1 MFCCK
6 AVYTFGILLYNRK
19 KPPLWQGEVAA
30 LTDGEVVNFNI
41 MDIKQILR
49 DMGFRFNKQFGQN
62 FLTDETLLNN
72 ICRDAGID
80 GGTVLEIGAGAGTLT
95 RVLSQNADKV
105 VAFEI
110 DRNLEKVLAV
120 TLADCKNVQ
129 LVLGDVMKYA
139 MPEIESKMGGSYRVV
154 ANIPY
159 YLTSPLIMRFVE
171 EAKNVTSLT
180 LTVQKEV
187 AERLAASPS
196 NKEYGAITVGVQAVA
211 DVEIKRI
218 LPRELFYPQPNVDS
232 AVVHVAFN
240 RNKFDISNAA
250 LFRKTVRVSFAMRR
264 KTLVNNLA
272 VGFGVSKADA
282 EQMLAECD
290 LAPNCR
296 GEELS
301 VGQFVQ
307 LYKTIE
313 KRL

>member
-1 MFCCK
+1 
-6 AVYTFGILLYNRK
+6 
-19 KPPLWQGEVAA
+19 
-30 LTDGEVVNFNI
+30 
-41 MDIKQILR
+41 MDIKQLLR

-62 FLTDETLLNN
+62 FLTDENLLNN
-72 ICRDAGID
+72 ICNDAEVN
-80 GGTVLEIGAGAGTLT
+80 GGTVVEIGAGAGTLT
-95 RVLSQNADKV
+95 RVLSKNAEKV

-120 TLADCKNVQ
+120 TLSDCPNVK
-129 LVLGDVMKYA
+129 LVMGDVMKYA
-139 MPEIESKMGGSYRVV
+139 MTDIEALAGGNYSVV

-171 EAKNVTSLT
+171 EAVNVTSLT

-187 AERLAASPS
+187 AERLAAKPS
-196 NKEYGAITVGVQAVA
+196 SKDYGAITVGVQAVA
-211 DVEIKRI
+211 DVEIKRV

-240 RNKFDISNAA
+240 RNKYDIPNAA

-264 KTLVNNLA
+264 KTLLNNLS
-272 VGFGVSKADA
+272 VGFGVTKQQA
-282 EQMLAECD
+282 EQILAECN
-290 LAPNCR
+290 LAPTCR

-301 VGQFVQ
+301 VAQFIE

-313 KRL
+313 KNL

>member
-1 MFCCK
+1 
-6 AVYTFGILLYNRK
+6 
-19 KPPLWQGEVAA
+19 
-30 LTDGEVVNFNI
+30 
-41 MDIKQILR
+41 MDVKQLLR

-62 FLTDETLLNN
+62 FLTDENLLNN
-72 ICRDAGID
+72 ICSDAEVS

-95 RVLSQNADKV
+95 RVLSKNADKV

-120 TLADCKNVQ
+120 TLADCQNVK
-129 LVLGDVMKYA
+129 LVIGDVMKYK
-139 MPEIESKMGGSYRVV
+139 MPDIEALCGGSYRVV

-171 EAKNVTSLT
+171 EANNVTSLT

-187 AERLAASPS
+187 AERLAASPA
-196 NKEYGAITVGVQAVA
+196 NKDYGAITVGVQAVA

-232 AVVHVAFN
+232 AVVHIAFN
-240 RNKFDISNAA
+240 RNKFDMSNAA

-272 VGFGVSKADA
+272 VGFNITKQQA
-282 EQMLAECD
+282 EQILVACD
-290 LAPNCR
+290 LPLTCR

-301 VGQFVQ
+301 VPQFVQ
-307 LYKTIE
+307 LYKIIE
-313 KRL
+313 NAKI